1 MKKRSGFFL
10 LMILLLTGLS
20 FCSKEELISEDQVI
34 GLPFF
39 LITNDV
45 STFSCERAY
54 SGGQIIENEGLG
66 GSGVFT
72 SQGVCWSTTPNPTTA
87 DNKTILDGID
97 PDPKHF
103 HSTLTGLNPG
113 TTYYVRA
120 FATNSEGTVYGNEVS
135 FTSPACIDCLD
146 IDGNIYKTVQIGTQT
161 WMVENLKTTRYN
173 DGSPIFFGTGG
184 PAGYTDWFGLGKD
197 AYCWY
202 DNDAKYKDSLG
213 AIYNWHAV
221 STGKLCPAG
230 WHVPTYS
237 EWTTLITS
245 LGGVADPFNEKT
257 DNAYIHWASSE
268 DYIKGGFTIG
278 SGACIDGW
286 GFWSFDEGSF
296 WWTATPYIKYN
307 FPYAYILSVHII
319 SDEPQSYGFNVRC
332 KKD

>member
-10 LMILLLTGLS
+10 LIILLLTGLS

-113 TTYYVRA
+113 TTYYVVVHNDNSDPRYPVGK
-120 FATNSEGTVYGNEVS
+120 ATYWIS
-135 FTSPACIDCLD
+135 
-146 IDGNIYKTVQIGTQT
+146 IY
-161 WMVENLKTTRYN
+161 
-173 DGSPIFFGTGG
+173 
-184 PAGYTDWFGLGKD
+184 
-197 AYCWY
+197 
-202 DNDAKYKDSLG
+202 
-213 AIYNWHAV
+213 
-221 STGKLCPAG
+221 
-230 WHVPTYS
+230 
-237 EWTTLITS
+237 
-245 LGGVADPFNEKT
+245 
-257 DNAYIHWASSE
+257 
-268 DYIKGGFTIG
+268 
-278 SGACIDGW
+278 
-286 GFWSFDEGSF
+286 
-296 WWTATPYIKYN
+296 TP
-307 FPYAYILSVHII
+307 
-319 SDEPQSYGFNVRC
+319 Q
-332 KKD
+332 